1 MKIKVYI
8 LALLAVA
15 MATFLLVHF
24 GMIWTYGQFF
34 VKEPNTPVLC
44 LETVMMV
51 SIFGFS
57 FYCLIDQ
64 LRKPKKTGKDSQ
76 EQRRQ
81 LPNC

>member
-24 GMIWTYGQFF
+24 GMIWTYGRFYIA
-34 VKEPNTPVLC
+34 EPNTPVLC
-44 LETVMMV
+44 LETVMMTA
-51 SIFGFS
+51 IFGFS

-64 LRKPKKTGKDSQ
+64 LRKPKKAGDDSQ
-76 EQRRQ
+76 ENRH
-81 LPNC
+81 LPTG